1 MGVHG
6 VIHRRGNRKRSF
18 VFTGARNMLPERR
31 ALVAQL
37 VEQRFCKPKVGG
49 SIPSGG
55 TSLAGGKGTVV
66 GTALGALLLALIFY
80 GLPLIGINEPSYKKL
95 IQASIIF
102 LGAVLDSIQRR
113 YISA

>member
-1 MGVHG
+1 MGVRA

-55 TSLAGGKGTVV
+55 TSFHSGMVAS
-66 GTALGALLLALIFY
+66 
-80 GLPLIGINEPSYKKL
+80 LPLLMLQNIP
-95 IQASIIF
+95 
-102 LGAVLDSIQRR
+102 AVF
-113 YISA
+113 YEAFATSADALTLVNVLRTLTDL